1 MFSNLKFLTRW
12 KTEFSRF
19 SQKNRISSF
28 LIFLAL
34 EGKYLT
40 IIRKKV
46 TVTQL
51 FDAVDV
57 FHYPETRI
65 ISQSSLCL
73 KCQ

>member
-1 MFSNLKFLTRW
+1 MFNNLKFLRRW

-34 EGKYLT
+34 ESNYLT

-46 TVTQL
+46 TITQL
-51 FDAVDV
+51 SDAVEV
-57 FHYPETRI
+57 FHYPETQT
-65 ISQSSLCL
+65 ISQSPLCL

>member
-1 MFSNLKFLTRW
+1 MFNNLKFLRRW

-34 EGKYLT
+34 ESNYLT

-46 TVTQL
+46 TITQL
-51 FDAVDV
+51 SDVVEV
-57 FHYPETRI
+57 FHYPETQT